1 MCNLLPKRDKG
12 LPDEKDP
19 RAKPGGSA
27 MDEALRALSRRRMSV
42 AKLRSHLQR
51 KRYPAEEIEECLNR
65 LEEWGYLDDLSYAR
79 DLVERT
85 MTRAPVG
92 IGRLLWELRTKG
104 IPEAIAEEVASEVL
118 SSVSE
123 RELCEK
129 AARNYLASKRG
140 TAGRNRRVLE
150 DTARYLM
157 RRGFDDETVFLV
169 VSELSSDVDLP
180 EAIDSVTDIPARV
193 RRKPK
198 KSRCQDSGFTA
209 ECNGRAEDGV
219 IAPVV
224 EELPR

>member
-1 MCNLLPKRDKG
+1 ML
-12 LPDEKDP
+12 DEKGP
-19 RAKPGGSA
+19 SVKPNGGA
-27 MDEALRALSRRRMSV
+27 MDEALRVLSRRRMSV

-51 KRYPAEEIEECLNR
+51 RRYPPEEIEECLDR

-85 MTRAPVG
+85 MARAPVG
-92 IGRLLWELRTKG
+92 RERLLWELRTRG
-104 IPEAIAEEVASEVL
+104 IPEAVAEEVASEVL

-129 AARNYLASKRG
+129 AARDYLASRRG
-140 TAGRNRRVLE
+140 TAGRNRYSVE
-150 DTARYLM
+150 EVARYLM

-198 KSRCQDSGFTA
+198 RSRCQDSGFTA

-224 EELPR
+224 EELRR